1 MHISNHGFRPTPAPC
16 GEKKSPQAE
25 PWPFDL
31 TKIDTCEE
39 AMFAP
44 GADMLVKALVGEDA
58 PVKVTFTSG
67 DQRMEYRQDT
77 HGIEG
82 TINGVPFQVNR
93 SDSGEIAV
101 YKGDTQSGPMEYISV
116 DNGKSIRIQGLAGTV
131 EYSHGLFPGDPG
143 SGILADVQGKFG

>member
-1 MHISNHGFRPTPAPC
+1 MQISSQSTPCYQPNIKA
-16 GEKKSPQAE
+16 Q

-67 DQRMEYRQDT
+67 DQRMVYRQDAQ
-77 HGIEG
+77 GIEG
-82 TINGVPFQVNR
+82 TINGVEFRVDRQ
-93 SDSGEIAV
+93 DFGAIAK
-101 YKGDTQSGPMEYISV
+101 YQGDTPSGKMDYVSHDKGSQLNIK
-116 DNGKSIRIQGLAGTV
+116 GMAGTV
-131 EYSHGLFPGDPG
+131 EYSHNLYDGEPG
-143 SGILADVQGKFG
+143 SGIFADVQGKFG